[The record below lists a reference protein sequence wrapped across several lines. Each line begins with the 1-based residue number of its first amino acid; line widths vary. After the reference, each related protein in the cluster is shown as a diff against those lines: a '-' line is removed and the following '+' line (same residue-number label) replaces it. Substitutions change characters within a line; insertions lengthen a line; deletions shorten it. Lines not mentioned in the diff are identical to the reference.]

1 MNGTVEVVESVPA
14 AFADLVSVRLEEA
27 SNDQRGAGGVGLSL
41 FLSGGPTAEASYR
54 QLAARSGPG
63 PGDGPRVDWTAVDV
77 YLGDERCVPPDHP
90 DSNHRMI
97 ADALLGPV
105 GPVRSDHPMYRSGSP
120 DQAAADYQQLLDPL
134 GPFDMVHL
142 GMGPDGHCAS
152 LFPDSAALGVED
164 PALLV
169 MANRDPHAHNP
180 HDRIT
185 LTLAA
190 IARARL
196 VVFTVSG
203 DSKRDAFR
211 RLVAGDDL
219 PAARVTAG
227 EVIWLADAAAVGD
240 TRLPAGTGGP
250 ARERPRG

>member
-1 MNGTVEVVESVPA
+1 MNGTVEVVESVPT
-14 AFADLVSVRLEEA
+14 AFAGLVSARLEKA
-27 SNDQRGAGGVGLSL
+27 PDDGAGAGGHSL
-41 FLSGGPTAEASYR
+41 FLSGGPTAEACYR

-77 YLGDERCVPPDHP
+77 YMGDERCVPPDHP
-90 DSNHRMI
+90 DSNHRMV
-97 ADALLGPV
+97 AEVLLGAV
-105 GPVRSDHPMYRSGSP
+105 GPVRSDHPMYRSGPP
-120 DQAAADYQQLLDPL
+120 DRAAADYQGLLDPL
-134 GPFDMVHL
+134 APFDVVHL

-152 LFPDSAALGVED
+152 LFPDSAALDVED
-164 PALLV
+164 PAVLV
-169 MANRDPHAHNP
+169 MANHDPHARNP

-203 DSKRDAFR
+203 DSKREAFR

-240 TRLPAGTGGP
+240 TRIPERTGRPAP
-250 ARERPRG
+250 VRPPG